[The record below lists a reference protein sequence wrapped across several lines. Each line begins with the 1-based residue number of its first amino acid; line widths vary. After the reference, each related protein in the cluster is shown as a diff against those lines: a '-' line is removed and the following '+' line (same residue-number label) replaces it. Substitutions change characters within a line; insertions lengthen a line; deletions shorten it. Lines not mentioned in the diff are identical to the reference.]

1 MDTLGRHLLAE
12 YRGCDAAILNDEAQI
27 EALMQAAAKAAG
39 ATVLLTAFRR
49 FEPHGVTGVVVVSE
63 SHLSIHTWPEANYAA
78 VDVFT
83 CGETDCY
90 AAHAVLMA
98 GLGATHEETL
108 LVERG
113 ASAPGESMRV
123 LDRCATPRLREVGT

>member
-1 MDTLGRHLLAE
+1 MDTQGRHLLAE
-12 YRGCDAAILNDEAQI
+12 FRGCDAAILNDEAQI
-27 EALMQAAAKAAG
+27 EALMHAAAIAAG

-83 CGETDCY
+83 CGDTDCY

-98 GLGATHEETL
+98 GLGASHEETL

-113 ASAPGESMRV
+113 AAAPNASMRV
-123 LDRCATPRLREVGT
+123 LERCAMPRLREVGT